1 MSPRDAS
8 RPRPGT
14 PVRDT
19 PERIATDVV
28 ACERCPRLRTYCQEV
43 ARTRRAAF
51 RDQVYWGR
59 PVPGFGD
66 PKAWLLV
73 VGLAPAAHGG
83 NRTGRVFT
91 GDKSGDW
98 LYGELHRQGLASQA
112 ESVSRDDGMTLRGAY
127 VTAALRCAPPGN
139 KPLPVEAERCREYLI
154 REIRALTGV
163 RVRLA
168 LGRIG
173 FDAFLRARRA
183 LNLPEPN
190 PKPVFGH
197 GVYSPLPE
205 GGWLLA
211 SYHPSQQNTS
221 TGVLTPAMWREV
233 FDTAGRLRD
242 RV

>member
-1 MSPRDAS
+1 MTPRDAK
-8 RPRPGT
+8 PT
-14 PVRDT
+14 PPADMPDT
-19 PERIATDVV
+19 LERIAADVV
-28 ACERCPRLRTYCQEV
+28 GCERCPRLRTYCLEV
-43 ARTRRAAF
+43 AQTRRAAF
-51 RDQVYWGR
+51 RDQIYWGR

-66 PKAWLLV
+66 PRAWLLV

-112 ESVSRDDGMTLRGAY
+112 ESVSRDDGMVLRGAY

-139 KPLPVEAERCREYLI
+139 KPLPAEAERCREYLV
-154 REIRALTGV
+154 REIRALREV

-173 FDAFLRARRA
+173 FDAFLRGRRA
-183 LNLPEPN
+183 LDLPEPE
-190 PKPVFGH
+190 PRPAFGH
-197 GVYSPLPE
+197 GVYSALPE
-205 GGWLLA
+205 GGWLLS

-221 TGVLTPAMWREV
+221 TGVLTAPMWQEV
-233 FDTAGRLRD
+233 FDTARRLRD